1 MAWPR
6 QRFNMERIKFLQWN
20 LEPTETS
27 SFSKGGLPAEETEKR
42 SLNIGGK
49 QEVIILKSKR
59 MFQKKKNWSI
69 ILEDIKNWRK
79 PTTEE

>member
-20 LEPTETS
+20 LEPTETN
-27 SFSKGGLPAEETEKR
+27 SFSKGGLPEEETEKS

-59 MFQKKKNWSI
+59 MFQKKKNGSI